1 MPRGCLRETVT
12 FTYRPRPLDPEMN
25 GRERL
30 EATLR
35 GEFAGEVPWAPLIF
49 QDTLSHYPG
58 KIREAGPVAFTR
70 MIGGDVLMRVKSCRV
85 SRPGVEV
92 THREDGVLQIDY
104 STRHGRLRDLLRV
117 GRYGAPRRESYPITS
132 PDQYRI
138 LEDIVKKQKLEPDYA
153 TLEKLDT
160 ELGGSGTLMA
170 FESTTPVQDL
180 IQNWLGLRG
189 FYSHLLRYRSD
200 LENLISTMHEA
211 NTEIYGVMA
220 ESPLE
225 FNCIV
230 ENTDIKL
237 VSPGFYARYSMGHVR
252 DFVDVMHRAGKVAI
266 VHMCGKVNGLL
277 HLIRRTGLDGIDCLT
292 PAPIGDIDFRQVFDL
307 FGRGFA
313 IHGALDHPR
322 WISSHLTEDRIRENV
337 MGVLESVEGRPFILC
352 TAADGIPGIPI
363 NRFMTIGRAVE
374 EYRGRG

>member
-1 MPRGCLRETVT
+1 
-12 FTYRPRPLDPEMN
+12 MN

-30 EATLR
+30 ETTLR
-35 GEFAGEVPWAPLIF
+35 GEVAGEVPWAPLIF
-49 QDTLSHYPG
+49 QDTLSLYPG
-58 KIREAGPVAFTR
+58 RIREAGPVAFTR
-70 MIGGDVLMRVKSCRV
+70 MIGGDVLMRVRSCRV
-85 SRPGVEV
+85 SRPGVKV
-92 THREDGVLQIDY
+92 TRREGGVLQIDY
-104 STRHGRLRDLLRV
+104 STSHGSLRDVLHK
-117 GRYGAPRRESYPITS
+117 GSYGAPRRESYPITS

-138 LEDIVKKQKLEPDYA
+138 LEEILQDQDLEPDYA
-153 TLEKLDT
+153 KLEKLDA

-180 IQNWLGLRG
+180 IQDWLGLRG

-211 NTEIYGVMA
+211 NMEIYGVMA
-220 ESPLE
+220 DSPLE

-237 VSPGFYARYSMGHVR
+237 ASPEVYARYSMGHVR
-252 DFVDVMHRAGKVAI
+252 DFVDAMHRAGKVAI

-277 HLIRRTGLDGIDCLT
+277 HLISQTGLDGIDCLT
-292 PAPIGDIDFRQVFDL
+292 PAPIGDIDFPEVFDL

-322 WISSHLTEDRIRENV
+322 WISKHLTEEGIRENV
-337 MGVLESVEGRPFILC
+337 IEVLDSVEGQPFILC

-363 NRFMTIGRAVE
+363 ERFISIGRVVE
-374 EYRGRG
+374 EYRKSEHSSLDG